1 MKKIVGG
8 EEWNNLKSVQV
19 TDGGSSD
26 YSTKSRDM
34 WQMTKCEIYNI
45 LKAYSIEFTNCLNV
59 GYERKRWTKDD
70 SKRAYAKNRA
80 NGGAFYWGEVNNGK
94 N

>member
-8 EEWNNLKSVQV
+8 RWNNLKSVQV

-59 GYERKRWTKDD
+59 GYERKMNQRQNH
-70 SKRAYAKNRA
+70 SAYVLRTGQMAVPSTEVR
-80 NGGAFYWGEVNNGK
+80 VNNGK